1 MFSSKASRHA
11 RQKTD
16 IACIFVH
23 AGAGYH
29 SKENEIHH
37 LQACNDACTVA
48 MKLMQS
54 GGTAVDA
61 VEIAIR
67 VLEDR
72 EITNAGFGSNL
83 GYDGVVECDSIMVDH
98 FGRSGAVG
106 AVAQI
111 RNPISLARQVLDHS
125 TQSLSL
131 RRVPPNLLVGEGARQ
146 FAEEHS
152 MPIMPFDFLISPFAR
167 HRWQKWRAD
176 LDKVDRQKRRDPSN
190 SYSTLS
196 HDSDATLTKQHE
208 EYTDTE
214 RQRQAHQSRELAL
227 MEALHN
233 DAQPMSPPPS
243 DAREEAIAS
252 RGSFAAIDNPSG
264 NSSATSISPNKDA
277 GPHLTSHS
285 HTLRPPVSLHSA
297 TSHTQPN
304 SSSKV
309 TPAASPRASTHDRF
323 DMFDEDHDISQ
334 YTTFSDDDAQAL
346 LAPAI
351 ELELPQARSTHTGTD
366 LSETARLQTDG
377 PPEHAISTSAEQG
390 AEPRPDL
397 PQTRSTRA
405 RFADPGHESFN
416 PTMTTLED
424 DFDVESNQEA
434 IKSGLPPQ
442 WYANPKTAGNVPGPA
457 PNNDEDH
464 ITDTVGAIA
473 IDMYG
478 NIACGA
484 SSGGIGM
491 KHRGRV
497 GPAAL
502 VGIGATIIPIEDD
515 DDEKTTVATVT
526 SGTGEQMSTT
536 MASSVC
542 SERIYH
548 SHKRTKKGTF
558 EECME
563 ESAMRAFIEKDFMG
577 HPSVKHSESNSAIG
591 MLSVKRTKDGAW
603 LYFGHNTN
611 SFALASMHSDE
622 KVPVCTMS
630 RSTGNGSIAQ
640 GGRPIRW
647 RRSSGKK

>member
-1 MFSSKASRHA
+1 MFSSKASRHS

-37 LQACNDACTVA
+37 LQACNEACKVA
-48 MKLMQS
+48 MQLMQS

-83 GYDGVVECDSIMVDH
+83 GYDGVVECDAIMVDH

-111 RNPISLARQVLDHS
+111 KNPISLARQVLDHS

-131 RRVPPNLLVGEGARQ
+131 RRVPPNLLVGEGATQ

-152 MPIMPFDFLISPFAR
+152 MPIMPFDSLISPFAR

-176 LDKVDRQKRRDPSN
+176 LDKVDRQKRRDPSTGH
-190 SYSTLS
+190 SAFS
-196 HDSDATLTKQHE
+196 HDSDIGMIRPHE
-208 EYTDTE
+208 EYTDTG
-214 RQRQAHQSRELAL
+214 RQRQVHQSRELAM

-243 DAREEAIAS
+243 DAREEATAAREMPVAS
-252 RGSFAAIDNPSG
+252 EKFPQ
-264 NSSATSISPNKDA
+264 NSSTSSIPSKSEA
-277 GPHLTSHS
+277 G
-285 HTLRPPVSLHSA
+285 
-297 TSHTQPN
+297 
-304 SSSKV
+304 
-309 TPAASPRASTHDRF
+309 
-323 DMFDEDHDISQ
+323 MSQ
-334 YTTFSDDDAQAL
+334 YTALSDDDAQAAL
-346 LAPAI
+346 TPAP
-351 ELELPQARSTHTGTD
+351 ELELSRAGHSPIETD
-366 LSETARLQTDG
+366 PSETVRLQTDG
-377 PPEHAISTSAEQG
+377 HHEEALTFSVDQGTEPSASLQ
-390 AEPRPDL
+390 
-397 PQTRSTRA
+397 QTQSTRV
-405 RFADPGHESFN
+405 RFAVPVHDSPYLAATAPSEELNAKTAEANIPSY
-416 PTMTTLED
+416 
-424 DFDVESNQEA
+424 SND
-434 IKSGLPPQ
+434 G
-442 WYANPKTAGNVPGPA
+442 PKTAGNVPGPA

-502 VGIGATIIPIEDD
+502 VGIGATVVPIEDD

-542 SERIYH
+542 SDRIYH
-548 SHKRTKKGTF
+548 SHKKTKKGSF

-563 ESAMRAFIEKDFMG
+563 ESAMRAFIEKDFMS

-647 RRSSGKK
+647 RRISGKK

>member
-1 MFSSKASRHA
+1 
-11 RQKTD
+11 
-16 IACIFVH
+16 
-23 AGAGYH
+23 
-29 SKENEIHH
+29 
-37 LQACNDACTVA
+37 
-48 MKLMQS
+48 
-54 GGTAVDA
+54 
-61 VEIAIR
+61 
-67 VLEDR
+67 
-72 EITNAGFGSNL
+72 
-83 GYDGVVECDSIMVDH
+83 
-98 FGRSGAVG
+98 
-106 AVAQI
+106 
-111 RNPISLARQVLDHS
+111 
-125 TQSLSL
+125 
-131 RRVPPNLLVGEGARQ
+131 
-146 FAEEHS
+146 

-190 SYSTLS
+190 SYSALS
-196 HDSDATLTKQHE
+196 HDSDAALAKQQE

-243 DAREEAIAS
+243 DAREEAAAP
-252 RGSFAAIDNPSG
+252 RGNFAATGAPSR
-264 NSSATSISPNKDA
+264 NSSATSIPSKNDI
-277 GPHLTSHS
+277 GSHLTSQSHS
-285 HTLRPPVSLHSA
+285 LHPPVSLHS
-297 TSHTQPN
+297 TGSHPYANT
-304 SSSKV
+304 SSKV
-309 TPAASPRASTHDRF
+309 TPTTSPRASTHDRF
-323 DMFDEDHDISQ
+323 DMFDEDHDMSQ

-346 LAPAI
+346 LAPVA
-351 ELELPQARSTHTGTD
+351 ELELPRACSSHIATD
-366 LSETARLQTDG
+366 SDTARLQTDG
-377 PPEHAISTSAEQG
+377 PPDDAGTTSAEPAG
-390 AEPRPDL
+390 EPRSGL
-397 PQTRSTRA
+397 SQTQSTRA
-405 RFADPGHESFN
+405 RFNNLVHGSSS
-416 PTMTTLED
+416 PTKITLED
-424 DFDVESNQEA
+424 DVDVEDKKQTTGSQ
-434 IKSGLPPQ
+434 STQ
-442 WYANPKTAGNVPGPA
+442 WYAEPKTAGNVPGPA

-502 VGIGATIIPIEDD
+502 VGIGATVIPIEDD

-622 KVPVCTMS
+622 NVPVCTMS

>member
-190 SYSTLS
+190 SYSALS
-196 HDSDATLTKQHE
+196 HDSDATLAKQHE

-243 DAREEAIAS
+243 DAREEAAAP
-252 RGSFAAIDNPSG
+252 RGNFAATGAPSR
-264 NSSATSISPNKDA
+264 NSSATSIPSNNEI
-277 GPHLTSHS
+277 GSHS
-285 HTLRPPVSLHSA
+285 TSQSHSLHPPVSLHS
-297 TSHTQPN
+297 TGSHPYANT
-304 SSSKV
+304 SSKV
-309 TPAASPRASTHDRF
+309 TPATSPRASTHDRF
-323 DMFDEDHDISQ
+323 DMFDEDHDMSQ

-346 LAPAI
+346 LAPVA
-351 ELELPQARSTHTGTD
+351 ELELPRACSSHIATD
-366 LSETARLQTDG
+366 SDTARLQTDG
-377 PPEHAISTSAEQG
+377 PPDDASTTAAEHSG
-390 AEPRPDL
+390 EPRSGL
-397 PQTRSTRA
+397 SQTQSTRA
-405 RFADPGHESFN
+405 RFNDLVHGSSN
-416 PTMTTLED
+416 PTKIALED
-424 DFDVESNQEA
+424 DIDVEDNKQTTGSQ
-434 IKSGLPPQ
+434 STQQ
-442 WYANPKTAGNVPGPA
+442 WYADPKTAGNVPGPA

-502 VGIGATIIPIEDD
+502 VGIGATVIPIEDD